1 MRASTLKIKNIHIIL
16 LLLILVM
23 SFFLRIYKLADKPVW
38 YDEAVSIAHAEKPM
52 PFYIFSPRVN
62 YKPVYFFLLKGW
74 IAAFGEDAFNS
85 RLFSVIWGVFS
96 VLLLYLLA
104 RLMFNRQTGII
115 AAFLLAISVFHIF
128 HCQQIRQ
135 FSLIT
140 LLGILSVFLLF
151 KFKES
156 KNSFYLFML
165 GLINI
170 LIINTHPYGFC
181 IIVAESIFGALQF
194 KGKMLFSWGLAQIP
208 VIFFIILWLI
218 LPNKEHLN
226 SMLWWIPKPNG
237 YSLIETFNTFSWGGP
252 RYGLDDILIWGGEFE
267 LKYSAVIRIFAYS
280 SLVISIIYF
289 VLLISGLIR
298 KLSKDAYDKI
308 CFLVFWLLIPVL
320 ISFVLSLISKTSIYS
335 IKHLIIVLPAFYIL
349 IARGLSLLDLK
360 TRSFI
365 LVTVVLFNIAP
376 LGIMYNNY
384 FLTDWKSGTEYLNGH
399 IKENEAVIVSAL
411 HEIVPFYYYF
421 NNHKPSLPDIDIYGK
436 TTVSGYEDV
445 FVADRNILVVGIR
458 QRGIE
463 NRGRDISSADFKKN
477 VVNSEQLRS
486 RDLWVMLSLCTNP
499 QDKESFLA
507 YFRQNYIQESQMR
520 FQRLDLYH
528 FVLAG
533 NNHEN

>member
-16 LLLILVM
+16 LLVILIM

-38 YDEAVSIAHAEKPM
+38 YDEAVSIAHAEKPV

-74 IAAFGEDAFNS
+74 ISAFGEDAFNL
-85 RLFSVIWGVFS
+85 RLFSVIWGVLS
-96 VLLLYLLA
+96 VLLIYLLA

-135 FSLIT
+135 FSFIT
-140 LLGILSVFLLF
+140 FLGILSVFLLF
-151 KFKES
+151 KFKEN
-156 KNSFYLFML
+156 KNLFYLFML
-165 GLINI
+165 GLVNI
-170 LIINTHPYGFC
+170 LMINTHPYGFF
-181 IIVAESIFGALQF
+181 IIIAELVFGVIQF
-194 KGKMLFSWGLAQIP
+194 KGKILFSWGLAQIP
-208 VIFFIILWLI
+208 LIFFIVLWFI

-226 SMLWWIPKPNG
+226 SMLWWIPRLDG
-237 YSLIETFNTFSWGGP
+237 CSLIETFNTLSWGGP

-267 LKYSAVIRIFAYS
+267 LKYSAVIRVFAYS
-280 SLVISIIYF
+280 SLVISVVYF
-289 VLLISGLIR
+289 VLLISGVMR
-298 KLSKDAYDKI
+298 KLSKDAHDKI
-308 CFLVFWLLIPVL
+308 CFLLFWLLTPVL

-335 IKHLIIVLPAFYIL
+335 IKHLIITLPAFYIL
-349 IARGLSLLDLK
+349 IARGLSLLGLK

-365 LVTVVLFNIAP
+365 LVIVVLFNMAP

-384 FLTDWKSGTEYLNGH
+384 FLTDWKSGAEYLKSN
-399 IKENEAVIVSAL
+399 IKDNEAVIISAL

-436 TTVSGYEDV
+436 TAVSGYDDI
-445 FVADRNILVVGIR
+445 FLTDRNILVAGIR

-463 NRGRDISSADFKKN
+463 NKGKGIALDDFKKN
-477 VVNSEQLRS
+477 VITSEQLRN
-486 RDLWVMLSLCTNP
+486 RGLWVMLSLCTDP
-499 QDKESFLA
+499 QDKELFLE
-507 YFRQNYIQESQMR
+507 YFHRNYIQDKKVR

-528 FVLAG
+528 FILPG
-533 NNHEN
+533 NNK